1 MKVMALNQYG
11 DPEVLQP
18 LDLPTPKPQG
28 GEVRIKTRAL
38 SINPVNYKWRKNGP
52 FKDFPVVLGW
62 DVSGVV
68 DGLGSNVSEFSVGNE
83 VFGMVRFPQEGRAYA
98 EYVTAPVT
106 DVALK
111 PQSLSHPDA
120 AAMTLAALT
129 AHQAFEKMNLRAGQR
144 VLIHAAAG
152 GVGHF
157 AVQLAKARGAT
168 VIGTAS
174 SKNWDFVL
182 GPGADEFV
190 DYYQQP
196 FEDQVAGV
204 DAVLSTVSGDTLPRS
219 FEVLKW
225 GGWLVNIA
233 GKPSGELAQA
243 RGVHAEH
250 ILVYPSKADLEMLSA
265 LYEAGQLKP
274 YVSQTFPLERVADA
288 HRAQESGRTVGKIVL
303 EVG

>member
-1 MKVMALNQYG
+1 MKVMAIRQYG
-11 DPEVLQP
+11 GPEVLQP
-18 LDLPTPKPQG
+18 LDLPTPQPQG
-28 GEVRIKTRAL
+28 DEVRLKTHAL
-38 SINPVNYKWRKNGP
+38 SINPVDYKWRKKGP
-52 FKDFPVVLGW
+52 FENFPVVLGW

-68 DGLGSNVSEFSVGNE
+68 DALGPNVSEFSVGDE
-83 VFGMVRFPQEGRAYA
+83 VFGMVRFPREGRAYA

-111 PQSLSHPDA
+111 PRSLGHLEA

-129 AHQAFEKMNLRAGQR
+129 AHQAFEKMNLQAGQR

-174 SKNWDFVL
+174 SKNRDFVL
-182 GPGADEFV
+182 ALGADEFV
-190 DYYQQP
+190 DYHAQP
-196 FEDQVAGV
+196 FEKQVAGV
-204 DAVLSTVSGDTLPRS
+204 DAVLSTVEGDTLPRS
-219 FEVLKW
+219 FEVLKQ
-225 GGWLVNIA
+225 GGWLVSIA
-233 GKPSGELAQA
+233 GQPPGELVQA

-250 ILVYPSKADLEMLSA
+250 ILVHPSKADLETLSA

-274 YVSQTFPLERVADA
+274 HVSQTFALEGVADA

-303 EVG
+303 EVS